1 MTPATIHGMEAACWS
16 GAGLLTESRRRSG
29 HEPQHQR
36 AATALLEVM
45 TSD

>member
-29 HEPQHQR
+29 EPQYRR
-36 AATALLEVM
+36 AATALFEVM